1 MGQSKPAAW
10 GQNAIS
16 ANKMASG
23 AFSRTRKLGCPFQ
36 ARLFALV
43 AMRLTYRPP
52 SRPPLADAQEGR
64 LALRGRNASVREQP
78 RPLHERPPSPLGLSR
93 RTPGCARLDSI
104 S

>member
-1 MGQSKPAAW
+1 MGFQTLEMGQSKPAAW

-52 SRPPLADAQEGR
+52 SGFVA
-64 LALRGRNASVREQP
+64 NATKPKMASF
-78 RPLHERPPSPLGLSR
+78 H
-93 RTPGCARLDSI
+93 
-104 S
+104 